1 MVAKTFDFQCCYE
14 RNAIWYFVVTSLPHS
29 TGNIWIQN
37 YCSRLI
43 AGGGD
48 VGCAKYAEEGG
59 EGENISVVTKE
70 DQICKWVLSLDLIM

>member
-14 RNAIWYFVVTSLPHS
+14 RNNFLYIVVTSIPHS

-43 AGGGD
+43 AGGGN
-48 VGCAKYAEEGG
+48 VGCAKCAG
-59 EGENISVVTKE
+59 
-70 DQICKWVLSLDLIM
+70 D